1 MVPETKREWS
11 SESEV
16 VWMEESRE
24 GDVVLRPGCET
35 RPRRGFE
42 SSGMMRVFAYESP
55 SSAPHEGHDSPS
67 ASSSCVQEGHLI
79 ARRILSPVSQGRSTS
94 RLTHSHT
101 KSPGGRFTA
110 GALFSSR
117 LRARARAL
125 TSAARGCRHRR

>member
-16 VWMEESRE
+16 PWMEEPCE

-35 RPRRGFE
+35 RPRCGFE

-79 ARRILSPVSQGRSTS
+79 ALGFYHPKLRGPEVSIK
-94 RLTHSHT
+94 TH
-101 KSPGGRFTA
+101 
-110 GALFSSR
+110 AL
-117 LRARARAL
+117 
-125 TSAARGCRHRR
+125 